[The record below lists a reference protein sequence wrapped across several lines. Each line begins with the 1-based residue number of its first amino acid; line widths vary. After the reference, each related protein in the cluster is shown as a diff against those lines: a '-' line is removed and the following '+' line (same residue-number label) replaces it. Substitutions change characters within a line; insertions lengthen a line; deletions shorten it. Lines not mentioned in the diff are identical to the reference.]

1 MIKRISA
8 ILMAVCMIACCFTG
22 CGDDKNKGGKQANVD
37 TAYFDNI
44 PVELVGST
52 VRFASWRDH
61 TADECASVIE
71 GFIDLTGIDVE
82 MELYPEGQY
91 VAKLQAQIAADDAPD
106 VIIENGTIATLLQV
120 LQPIENAGID
130 PKDKFWDQNAIPY
143 YTFGGKTYAVNGAN
157 SYNRLASSIITY
169 NVEFFETYGIK
180 TPDEYIKENNWTW
193 ETFKQCMKDIRNAPA
208 DGDNNNTS
216 LDVKQFL
223 NAYGAQ
229 WIGYNTETGKY
240 ENISTNTNLFD
251 CYKYILE
258 ISESNLAYT
267 PSGMTTSGIPDGT
280 GVMCL
285 TAAFA
290 LRKNGWYKNVDPAT
304 VAYTKLPKRNAS
316 DENYPGTYIASRAYG
331 LCEGSKNPL
340 AAGYFI
346 RYFLDDNNY
355 NMDEVYLNESSA
367 KLAKDQLKNGDFSIY
382 MCEGTVYKV
391 LYSGGMPQV
400 FMNPVVK
407 GSSSQITTNIATVS
421 GTLDNCIK
429 EANAI
434 IDKTIEE
441 YK

>member
-82 MELYPEGQY
+82 MEIYPEAQY

-157 SYNRLASSIITY
+157 SYNRLSSSIITY

-223 NAYGAQ
+223 DAYGAQ
-229 WIGYNTETGKY
+229 WINLNTETGKY

-267 PSGMTTSGIPDGT
+267 PAGMTTNGIPDGT

-285 TAAFA
+285 TSAFA
-290 LRKNGWYKNVDPAT
+290 LRKNGYYKNVDPAI

-391 LYSGGMPQV
+391 LYPGGMSQV

-421 GTLDNCIK
+421 GTLDNCIQ